1 MVATLGNIIGAFLML
16 VLISPLALAIY
27 MLIANKIDVDG
38 DGHADI

>member
-1 MVATLGNIIGAFLML
+1 ML
-16 VLISPLALAIY
+16 VLISPIALAIY